1 MAIKEIAG
9 TYLLENVQLQWIQL
23 KLGVGKRLT
32 DNGKQLRI
40 NKKYTIMHT
49 YIKYKV
55 LDWIT
60 NNVIN
65 TLDRIYSYETKD
77 VVALPNIYF

>member
-1 MAIKEIAG
+1 
-9 TYLLENVQLQWIQL
+9 
-23 KLGVGKRLT
+23 
-32 DNGKQLRI
+32 
-40 NKKYTIMHT
+40 MHR

-65 TLDRIYSYETKD
+65 TLDRIYSYETKN

>member
-1 MAIKEIAG
+1 
-9 TYLLENVQLQWIQL
+9 
-23 KLGVGKRLT
+23 
-32 DNGKQLRI
+32 
-40 NKKYTIMHT
+40 MHT

-65 TLDRIYSYETKD
+65 TLD
-77 VVALPNIYF
+77 VVALPNIYFLRQNKLPYI

>member
-1 MAIKEIAG
+1 
-9 TYLLENVQLQWIQL
+9 
-23 KLGVGKRLT
+23 
-32 DNGKQLRI
+32 
-40 NKKYTIMHT
+40 MHT

-65 TLDRIYSYETKD
+65 TLDRINSYETKD